1 MKKIIFLF
9 AGILI
14 ANSAFTQ
21 NKAGKADD
29 AGRIAINAYVPK
41 GMGDMTATASQAL
54 QKRLDRIVTK
64 NGVGGS
70 ALNQRF
76 VMTANAI
83 ELTKDITPTTPPI
96 YSYEL
101 EINLLIGDVVTGT
114 DRKSVV

>member
-14 ANSAFTQ
+14 ASSTFSQ

-29 AGRIAINAYVPK
+29 AGRIAINAYVPE

-64 NGVGGS
+64 KWCWWKCIKP
-70 ALNQRF
+70 AF
-76 VMTANAI
+76 YY
-83 ELTKDITPTTPPI
+83 DC
-96 YSYEL
+96 
-101 EINLLIGDVVTGT
+101 
-114 DRKSVV
+114 